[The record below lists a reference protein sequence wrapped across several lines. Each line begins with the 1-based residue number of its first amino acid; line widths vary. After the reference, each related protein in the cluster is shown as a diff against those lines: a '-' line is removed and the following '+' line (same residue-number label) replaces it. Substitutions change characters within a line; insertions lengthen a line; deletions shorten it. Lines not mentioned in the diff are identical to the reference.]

1 MRLYPA
7 KKFNAYIHSM
17 EFFKNPAVIWFLIGF
32 GFFLLEFIVLG
43 LILFFFAVGAWI
55 IAILLLFTDL
65 SINAQLLIFVGS
77 SILTLVLFRR
87 WLKKLIWTTKESH
100 EVIEDEFLGKTGEAE
115 TSISLGN
122 NGKVYFKGTSWDAR
136 SDDTIKKGDPVT
148 IIGNDSILLIVKS
161 QKTEL

>member
-1 MRLYPA
+1 
-7 KKFNAYIHSM
+7 M
-17 EFFKNPAVIWFLIGF
+17 EFFKNPAVIWFVIGF
-32 GFFLLEFIVLG
+32 AFFLLEFIGPG

-55 IAILLLFTDL
+55 TAILLLLTDL

-87 WLKKLIWTTKESH
+87 WLKKLIWTQKESH

-115 TSISLGN
+115 TSISPGN
-122 NGKVYFKGTSWDAR
+122 NGKIYFKGTSWDAC